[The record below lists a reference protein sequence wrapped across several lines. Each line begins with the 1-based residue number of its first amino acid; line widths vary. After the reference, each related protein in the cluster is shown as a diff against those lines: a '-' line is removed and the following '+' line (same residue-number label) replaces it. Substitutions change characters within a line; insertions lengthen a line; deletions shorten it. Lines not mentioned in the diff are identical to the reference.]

1 MNNNASEADASEAD
15 ASEADARAAAAEA
28 LEADALEEEADA
40 LEEALEEALE
50 AEALEAEALE
60 AEALEASE
68 AADYEW
74 INKYKETEKEYNIFY
89 KSEVLTI
96 EVNYI
101 FINKNNEIIRRKK
114 RRVKYNKEARE
125 IINFYPS
132 KLIKKKYKLTAAFKY
147 NNIIEEED
155 VLNDN
160 EEEVYLTPIN
170 LDEEIIFEK
179 TIEFFQDLNALYM
192 IFTEQ
197 QKNNS
202 TKEIGTK
209 EIGTKEIGTK
219 ETGTKETGTR
229 KIAFH
234 KNKNKNTRKVINH
247 HIK

>member
-1 MNNNASEADASEAD
+1 MNNNASASASEAEADTLEADTLEADASEAD
-15 ASEADARAAAAEA
+15 
-28 LEADALEEEADA
+28 
-40 LEEALEEALE
+40 
-50 AEALEAEALE
+50 
-60 AEALEASE
+60 
-68 AADYEW
+68 DYEW
-74 INKYKETEKEYNIFY
+74 IKNYKDNEKEYNIFY

-101 FINKNNEIIRRKK
+101 FINKNNEIIKRKRKK
-114 RRVKYNKEARE
+114 VKYNKEARE
-125 IINFYPS
+125 ITDFYPS
-132 KLIKKKYKLTAAFKY
+132 KLIKKKYKLTAVFKY

-160 EEEVYLTPIN
+160 EEEIYLTPIN

-202 TKEIGTK
+202 TKK
-209 EIGTKEIGTK
+209 
-219 ETGTKETGTR
+219 
-229 KIAFH
+229 H

>member
-1 MNNNASEADASEAD
+1 MNNNALEADTSEGD
-15 ASEADARAAAAEA
+15 A
-28 LEADALEEEADA
+28 LEADALE
-40 LEEALEEALE
+40 
-50 AEALEAEALE
+50 
-60 AEALEASE
+60 EASE

-74 INKYKETEKEYNIFY
+74 IKNYKDNEKEYNIFY

-101 FINKNNEIIRRKK
+101 FINKNNEIIKRKRKK
-114 RRVKYNKEARE
+114 VKYNKEARE
-125 IINFYPS
+125 ITDFYPS

-192 IFTEQ
+192 IFTELK
-197 QKNNS
+197 KNNS

-209 EIGTKEIGTK
+209 K
-219 ETGTKETGTR
+219 
-229 KIAFH
+229 H
-234 KNKNKNTRKVINH
+234 KNNNKNKNTRKVIND